1 MVVSAWLRLVR
12 HFYEGFFKLTIFLR
26 FSYFHFFF
34 VYLSMYLMIINLFIN
49 KFIYLSFIRD
59 LSSNKIYSLPEK
71 VFSNLKITLEL

>member
-1 MVVSAWLRLVR
+1 
-12 HFYEGFFKLTIFLR
+12 
-26 FSYFHFFF
+26 
-34 VYLSMYLMIINLFIN
+34 MYLMIINLFIN

>member
-1 MVVSAWLRLVR
+1 MAVSAWLRLVR

-26 FSYFHFFF
+26 FSYFHFFLF
-34 VYLSMYLMIINLFIN
+34 IFMYLMIINLFIN